1 MGAGRGGRGHSGWG
15 WGERIFPGGG
25 AQEDKQRQC
34 VKGRVFL
41 TEVKV
46 RAKTGRWDQRTQ
58 GRELGGSEGRSL
70 GCRRPAGKGTRWWAA
85 WSGLRLCP

>member
-1 MGAGRGGRGHSGWG
+1 MQAEEAGVILAGDGERGH
-15 WGERIFPGGG
+15 FLGG

-34 VKGRVFL
+34 VEGRVFL

-46 RAKTGRWDQRTQ
+46 RAKTGRWDQRAQ
-58 GRELGGSEGRSL
+58 DRELGGSEGRSL
-70 GCRRPAGKGTRWWAA
+70 GCGRLADKGTRWWAA